1 MKKYELSMLSLK
13 SIDEDIE
20 FLKDVNN
27 GLVFSHQGKDIK
39 LSFNVIEEGKELH
52 KYKYTSLEYAIAE
65 LIDLS
70 NHYYKDT
77 HVFGPIHITIDS
89 ESINIDM
96 VINVKHKIDQITD
109 YISNLKH
116 IINDRTCAIEKVN
129 SNNEKFYVPMSVQAI
144 TLYRGSEIYAE
155 QIDGARKTKDV
166 YDLIK
171 ALEYYSNEGF
181 REVLTPLP
189 TYEIV
194 EKLNRVIFSDII
206 RLSKNEPLKYIMV

>member
-27 GLVFSHQGKDIK
+27 GLVFSPQGKDIK

-65 LIDLS
+65 LIALS

-77 HVFGPIHITIDS
+77 HVFGPIHIAIDS
-89 ESINIDM
+89 ESIDIDM

-155 QIDGARKTKDV
+155 QIDGARKTENV
-166 YDLIK
+166 YNLIK

-189 TYEIV
+189 TYEV
-194 EKLNRVIFSDII
+194 VDKLNRVVFSDII
-206 RLSKNEPLKYIMV
+206 RLSKNEPLKYIVV